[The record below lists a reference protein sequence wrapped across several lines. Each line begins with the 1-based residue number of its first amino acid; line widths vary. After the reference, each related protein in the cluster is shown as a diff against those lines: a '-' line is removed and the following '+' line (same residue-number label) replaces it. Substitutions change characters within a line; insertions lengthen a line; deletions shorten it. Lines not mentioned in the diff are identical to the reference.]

1 MDAKA
6 RKPYPS
12 DVTDAQWE
20 LIELMIPKP
29 KPGGRSRSVE
39 MREVVNAI
47 FYLNRAG
54 CQWDMLPHDLP
65 PKSSVYEYFATW
77 RDDGTWEAI
86 LTVLREGYR
95 ELAAKSQES
104 TPSAASTDSQTV
116 KTTEVGGERGYDGG
130 KKITGRKRHVA
141 VDTLGLLLAV
151 VVTSAAVDDAA
162 AAPRVLSELD
172 LKQANARAKNKFC
185 ERAAL
190 HTTRFGV
197 AIVVL
202 IGILIFRYGWRRL
215 EG

>member
-12 DVTDAQWE
+12 DVTDAQWK

-54 CQWDMLPHDLP
+54 CPWDMSPHDLP

-86 LTVLREGYR
+86 LTVLRAGYR
-95 ELAAKSQES
+95 ELAAKSHEP

-116 KTTEVGGERGYDGG
+116 KTTAVGTPG
-130 KKITGRKRHVA
+130 
-141 VDTLGLLLAV
+141 
-151 VVTSAAVDDAA
+151 
-162 AAPRVLSELD
+162 
-172 LKQANARAKNKFC
+172 
-185 ERAAL
+185 
-190 HTTRFGV
+190 
-197 AIVVL
+197 
-202 IGILIFRYGWRRL
+202 
-215 EG
+215 